1 MSRIDDA
8 VTRILRVKFAM
19 GRWKPG
25 RKWRIGNCIRPL
37 APLRTGRLPEAVRKS
52 VVLLKND
59 RKVLP
64 ASKNLGRIH
73 LAGRSV
79 DDIGNQCGGWTIQW
93 QGQSGKVTPG
103 GTSILDAVRGA
114 VSGSTRVTYSP
125 DGTGAEG
132 ASLGIAV
139 IGERPYAEGVGDRA
153 DLSLEEEDINAVN
166 NLKKAGIP
174 VVGILISGR
183 PMLIND
189 VLPQADAFV
198 AAFLPGTEGH
208 GVADVLFGDYRPTGK
223 ALILLAEINESAASE
238 HRRPK
243 GAIRSPVPVRLWP
256 ELLD

>member
-1 MSRIDDA
+1 
-8 VTRILRVKFAM
+8 
-19 GRWKPG
+19 
-25 RKWRIGNCIRPL
+25 
-37 APLRTGRLPEAVRKS
+37 
-52 VVLLKND
+52 
-59 RKVLP
+59 
-64 ASKNLGRIH
+64 
-73 LAGRSV
+73 
-79 DDIGNQCGGWTIQW
+79 
-93 QGQSGKVTPG
+93 
-103 GTSILDAVRGA
+103 
-114 VSGSTRVTYSP
+114 VTYSP

-223 ALILLAEINESAASE
+223 LSFSW
-238 HRRPK
+238 PK
-243 GAIRSPVPVRLWP
+243 SMNQLPLNTGGPKERYDPLFPFGYGLSY
-256 ELLD
+256 